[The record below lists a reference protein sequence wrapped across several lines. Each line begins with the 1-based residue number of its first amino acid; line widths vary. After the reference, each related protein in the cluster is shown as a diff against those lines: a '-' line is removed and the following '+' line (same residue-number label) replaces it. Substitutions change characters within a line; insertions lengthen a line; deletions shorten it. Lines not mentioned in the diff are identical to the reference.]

1 MTVRQFL
8 RNLCYTAADV
18 IPWQA
23 VDVVRG
29 RDYDAAVLAA
39 ADALADEEAEYE
51 TLEPPVGVEPPH
63 PPVAAPS
70 AGSLADWRLAQHARN
85 WCDLPTLQP
94 GPLPTPEDHPDNT

>member
-1 MTVRQFL
+1 MTLRQSL
-8 RNLCYTAADV
+8 RSLGYLIAEF

-51 TLEPPVGVEPPH
+51 TFEPPVVVEPHSP
-63 PPVAAPS
+63 AAPT
-70 AGSLADWRLAQHARN
+70 AGLSDWQQEQLRQHARR

>member
-1 MTVRQFL
+1 MTLRQSL
-8 RNLCYTAADV
+8 RSLGYLIAEF

-51 TLEPPVGVEPPH
+51 VLEPPAEVEPPH

-70 AGSLADWRLAQHARN
+70 AGSLSDWRLAQHARR

-94 GPLPTPEDHPDNT
+94 GPLPVPDDHPDNT